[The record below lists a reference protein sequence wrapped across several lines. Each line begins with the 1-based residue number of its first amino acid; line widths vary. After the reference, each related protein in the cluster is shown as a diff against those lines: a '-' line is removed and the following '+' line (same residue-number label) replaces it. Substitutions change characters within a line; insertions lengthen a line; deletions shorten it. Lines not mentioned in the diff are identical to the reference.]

1 MMKFITVLISLVL
14 ISFFCGCESEEIV
27 SVEFAYEEYTVVQAE
42 LIPDKRFPG
51 VRFTRTLPLGVPYN
65 IKDAEIKNITAYL
78 RINGIQVI
86 PLIYSEDGLY
96 KPKYYFYI
104 NEGDTYELFAEQGE
118 KYIYGITKIPLKPQV
133 TSINYDRNDYHLFAD
148 VNVKQDEVYSALWIV
163 TLGNAIRAEDFF
175 SVSSPGNQNSTVRVR
190 TSPVPEE
197 YLSGIYSG
205 TRMIQVFAL
214 DKSFKDYF
222 YTRNSGQQLNDPFIQ
237 GTGGAVEW
245 NVQGD
250 KVIGLFIGVTPG
262 DIIEV
267 F

>member
-1 MMKFITVLISLVL
+1 MKFIFVLISLVF
-14 ISFFCGCESEEIV
+14 ISLFSGCESEEIV
-27 SVEFAYEEYTVVQAE
+27 NVDLVYEEYTVVQAE
-42 LIPDKRFPG
+42 LIPGKHFPG

-78 RINGIQVI
+78 RLNGVQVI
-86 PLIYSEDGLY
+86 PINYTDDGLY
-96 KPKYYFYI
+96 KPLYNFYI
-104 NEGDTYELFAEQGE
+104 NEGDTYELFAEHGE
-118 KYIYGITKIPLKPQV
+118 KYIYSITKIPLKPEV
-133 TSINYDRNDYHLFAD
+133 TTTNYDRNDYHLYAD
-148 VNVKQDEVYSALWIV
+148 VKVKQDEVYSALWIV

-175 SVSSPGNQNSTVRVR
+175 SVASSDNQYSTVRVR

-197 YLSGIYSG
+197 FLSGIYSG

-222 YTRNSGQQLNDPFIQ
+222 HTRNSSQQLNDPFIQ

-250 KVIGLFIGVTPG
+250 KVIGLFIGITPG

>member
-1 MMKFITVLISLVL
+1 MKYIFVLILYVLISLFVA
-14 ISFFCGCESEEIV
+14 CESEEIV
-27 SVEFAYEEYTVVQAE
+27 NVDLAYEEYTVVQAE
-42 LIPDKRFPG
+42 LIPGKYFPG
-51 VRFTRTLPLGVPYN
+51 VKFTRTLPLGVPYN
-65 IKDAEIKNITAYL
+65 IKDAELKDVTAYI
-78 RINGIQVI
+78 RINGMQII
-86 PLIYSEDGLY
+86 PLHYTIDGLY
-96 KPKYYFYI
+96 KPLYDFYI
-104 NEGDTYELFAEQGE
+104 DEGDTYELFAEQGE
-118 KYIYGITKIPLKPQV
+118 KYIYSITKIPLKPEV
-133 TSINYDRNDYHLFAD
+133 TSTNYDRNDYHLYAD
-148 VNVKQDEVYSALWIV
+148 VNVKQGEVYSALWIV
-163 TLGNAIRAEDFF
+163 TVGNSIRAEDFF
-175 SVSSPGNQNSTVRVR
+175 SVVYSDNQYSTVRVR

-205 TRMIQVFAL
+205 NRRIQVFAL

-245 NVQGD
+245 NVKGD

>member
-1 MMKFITVLISLVL
+1 MKFIKFLISLAI
-14 ISFFCGCESEEIV
+14 ISFFIGCESEEIIN
-27 SVEFAYEEYTVVQAE
+27 VELVYEEYTVVQAE
-42 LIPDKRFPG
+42 LIPNKRFPG

-65 IKDAEIKNITAYL
+65 IKDAEIKNITVYIK
-78 RINGIQVI
+78 INGVQVV
-86 PLIYSEDGLY
+86 PLIYTEDGLY
-96 KPKYYFYI
+96 QPLYYFYI
-104 NEGDTYELFAEQGE
+104 DEGDTYELFAEQGE
-118 KYIYGITKIPLKPQV
+118 KYIYSITKIPLKPEV
-133 TSINYDRNDYHLFAD
+133 TLTNYDRNDYYLYAD
-148 VNVKQDEVYSALWIV
+148 VNVKLGEVYSALWLI
-163 TLGNAIRAEDFF
+163 TLGNAMRAEDFF
-175 SVSSPGNQNSTVRVR
+175 SIASSDNQYSSVRVR
-190 TSPVPEE
+190 TSPLPEE
-197 YLSGIYSG
+197 YISGIYAG

-222 YTRNSGQQLNDPFIQ
+222 YTRNSGQQLNDPYIQ